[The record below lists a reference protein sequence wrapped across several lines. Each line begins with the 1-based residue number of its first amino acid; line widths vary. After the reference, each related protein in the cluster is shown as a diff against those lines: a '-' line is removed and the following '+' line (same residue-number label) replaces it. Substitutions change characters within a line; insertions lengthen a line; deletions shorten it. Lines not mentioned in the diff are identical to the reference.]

1 MDNTNDPCVKLLME
15 CKNTAAFLEWFFP
28 TFTSA
33 GFLCAEHISIY
44 PNRRPEPRNSIRN
57 HGFEREPLYESPHTN
72 STLPQTPLT
81 QLNQAFNIALQ
92 HDLALVFWTGISP
105 ELARDWARRN
115 GLKTLTMAMG
125 DLYTDNVR
133 KPVRSAKP
141 GNMLARVD
149 VPSSLPTH
157 HHTFP
162 LSGMARR
169 PRFIQG
175 TFVRRLKR
183 VEETESVSTTGYE
196 RSVFLA
202 TVDEKSKTEI
212 MQEKNSIKQKNVEVQ
227 QLAARQAAEDKKAA
241 KRLKLEKEQQAA
253 QDKKAAKRLKLEREQ
268 QAAEDKKAAKRL
280 KLKEEQQ
287 AAQEKKAAKRLKL
300 ERERQAAQEKK
311 AAKRLKL
318 EREQQATQDK
328 KAAKRLKFEREQQA
342 AQDKKA
348 AKRLKLEKEQQA
360 AQDKKAAKRLKLE
373 KEQQAAQDKK
383 AAKRLKL
390 EKQQR
395 AAKQLL
401 QYLISMKRR
410 MCIPHTSGGFPGCS
424 MRSPGIHLIVPALNM
439 ISEICAGRSHFPRRL
454 KNSEAT
460 KRSKQCRKRCF
471 FIATLQRAR
480 LAVLMQQS
488 ITTTA
493 EVAKLF
499 SAMIAQAQSNMT
511 SAADVPAFYLLLNV
525 VVYKPLLVSLHLL
538 ARTIAQ
544 HPTRSRSAFGL
555 PAASPPQLLSEPR
568 ANTIKQVDIRKG
580 SIIAIGAGP
589 GSSVNRPYEN
599 VVDNLRVRCYTDA
612 AWLGNTD
619 GSLANELTT
628 RSLY

>member
-1 MDNTNDPCVKLLME
+1 MQLSEYLSQEEV
-15 CKNTAAFLEWFFP
+15 
-28 TFTSA
+28 
-33 GFLCAEHISIY
+33 
-44 PNRRPEPRNSIRN
+44 
-57 HGFEREPLYESPHTN
+57 
-72 STLPQTPLT
+72 T

-141 GNMLARVD
+141 GKSNKSWSRYMKGASWLFAQHACQGRCAIVLTNAPPHVYSQRKHSNYREIEEPILKGFEAD
-149 VPSSLPTH
+149 
-157 HHTFP
+157 
-162 LSGMARR
+162 RR
-169 PRFIQG
+169 TIQIDYVHPKIPGAAGFRYQVWPEDRSAEWLGFFECIAIKDIVKRFIQG

-395 AAKQLL
+395 AA
-401 QYLISMKRR
+401 
-410 MCIPHTSGGFPGCS
+410 
-424 MRSPGIHLIVPALNM
+424 
-439 ISEICAGRSHFPRRL
+439 
-454 KNSEAT
+454 
-460 KRSKQCRKRCF
+460 
-471 FIATLQRAR
+471 
-480 LAVLMQQS
+480 
-488 ITTTA
+488 
-493 EVAKLF
+493 
-499 SAMIAQAQSNMT
+499 
-511 SAADVPAFYLLLNV
+511 
-525 VVYKPLLVSLHLL
+525 
-538 ARTIAQ
+538 
-544 HPTRSRSAFGL
+544 
-555 PAASPPQLLSEPR
+555 
-568 ANTIKQVDIRKG
+568 
-580 SIIAIGAGP
+580 
-589 GSSVNRPYEN
+589 
-599 VVDNLRVRCYTDA
+599 
-612 AWLGNTD
+612 
-619 GSLANELTT
+619 
-628 RSLY
+628 